1 MRLPMFSQT
10 TAWTRIPHRHQEL
23 EIETDLQVN
32 LFPQHPQA
40 QQSCAKTKA
49 RTGSTVLF
57 VIPCRNTTKDG
68 RLHEKENFLVVMLL
82 SASSWGARREMVS
95 KEVWDCDVFRGP

>member
-32 LFPQHPQA
+32 LFPERPEA
-40 QQSCAKTKA
+40 QQSSAKTKA

-57 VIPCRNTTKDG
+57 VIPCRDTTKDG
-68 RLHEKENFLVVMLL
+68 RHHEKKKKLPRRNVIECLVLGR
-82 SASSWGARREMVS
+82 AHGNGEQGSSGL
-95 KEVWDCDVFRGP
+95 